1 MTKKEFQ
8 LRCDYHKY
16 TGAGKENDI
25 SAIFYDRTSDGNKYC
40 VYARTSNA
48 GKKALIDELYKVIS
62 GEIED
67 TVWYIQLVVAETD
80 EQRFK
85 VPIMGSGLNYLIK
98 RTVKPKLVKL

>member
-25 SAIFYDRTSDGNKYC
+25 SAIFFDRTSDGNKYC

-48 GKKALIDELYKVIS
+48 GKKALIDELYKFIS
-62 GEIED
+62 GEISD
-67 TVWYIQLVVAETD
+67 TVWYIQLIVAETD

-85 VPIMGSGLNYLIK
+85 VPIMGSGLNHMIK
-98 RTVKPKLVKL
+98 RIVSPKLVKL